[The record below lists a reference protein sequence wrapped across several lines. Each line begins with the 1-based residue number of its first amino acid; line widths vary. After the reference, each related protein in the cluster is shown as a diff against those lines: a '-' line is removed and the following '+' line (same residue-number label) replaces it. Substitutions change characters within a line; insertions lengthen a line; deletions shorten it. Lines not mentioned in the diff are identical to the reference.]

1 VDIVSL
7 QSDKTIHL
15 IDTNAINSASSHP
28 DSGFPLDYRGV
39 PTAGALRYPDLVS
52 TYPGGKMR
60 FSNVRVQEINTFD
73 SNIYGGIV
81 RVTTEGVKTNI

>member
-1 VDIVSL
+1 M
-7 QSDKTIHL
+7 
-15 IDTNAINSASSHP
+15 
-28 DSGFPLDYRGV
+28 
-39 PTAGALRYPDLVS
+39 S

-60 FSNVRVQEINTFD
+60 FSNVRVQEMNTFD